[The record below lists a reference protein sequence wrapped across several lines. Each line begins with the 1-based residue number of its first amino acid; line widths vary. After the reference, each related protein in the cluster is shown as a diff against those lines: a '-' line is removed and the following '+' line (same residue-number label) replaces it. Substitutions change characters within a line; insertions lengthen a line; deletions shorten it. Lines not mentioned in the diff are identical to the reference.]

1 MAHAAGCHARVSTDR
16 SGKPLAG
23 PGPSGLNP
31 AQFHG
36 AYGLPATG
44 PAGQTIAIVDAYDS
58 TTIESDLGVY
68 SSTFGLPACTTQNG
82 CFSKV
87 NQSGAAGP
95 YPAANAGWALEIALD
110 VETAHAIC
118 QNCKILL
125 VEATSNSLVNLAAAE
140 NTAATLGAT
149 VISNSFGGAEYT
161 GETSDTAYNHPGIPI
176 TVSAGD
182 TGFGAEYPASS
193 PYVVA
198 VGGTTLTV
206 GPSNTYGGETVWSG
220 SGSGCSAYTSA
231 QAWQTADAH
240 WSETGCGTK
249 RGVADVAA
257 DADPGTGASVY
268 DTTKYQGQSGWLTV
282 GGTSLAAPLIA
293 GVYGLAGGGSGSYP
307 AALPYAHQSDLPA
320 ALHDVTSGS
329 NGTCGTSTMC
339 KGAAGYDG
347 PTGVGTPNGLA
358 AFGGPATVDGT
369 PPQTTIDSG
378 PSGPTNDPT
387 PTFAFHSSEA
397 GSSFECS
404 LGSGSPSFG
413 PCSGPGATHTPAALG
428 DGSYTFAVRATDP
441 SSNTD
446 TTPATRAFSVD
457 TATPV
462 IGLAA
467 PANGSHTSDATPALS
482 GTAGIAARGLLHRH
496 RQGLQRHRHLRDAR
510 PDPQRN
516 AQRLHRRLLSGRNG
530 ALPGHLHGAGL
541 AARLGR
547 EQRIQRRQHVHHRR
561 PAADRHAGPHL
572 AGRLGGADR
581 VRPRSASATA
591 PPTRAPVCRAWSCGR
606 GRRAAPTR
614 RLPRT
619 ALRAPRAPSPTA
631 RQPATAP
638 MTSTPAPGTTRT
650 TTRRLPLRPIR
661 RRNSTRPL
669 RIRRSTR
676 GPPAQARTAGRPSPS
691 TRASR
696 ARASAARSAPAP
708 PSSAPARA
716 PAPAT
721 PLGRHSPTAP
731 TPSRF
736 RQSISSGTRIRPP
749 RRAPSPS
756 GRRRRR
762 PSCAATRRRGS

>member
-1 MAHAAGCHARVSTDR
+1 MPTTR
-16 SGKPLAG
+16 
-23 PGPSGLNP
+23 
-31 AQFHG
+31 Q
-36 AYGLPATG
+36 
-44 PAGQTIAIVDAYDS
+44 
-58 TTIESDLGVY
+58 TIESDLGVD

-329 NGTCGTSTMC
+329 NGTCGAWTMC
-339 KGAAGYDG
+339 KGR
-347 PTGVGTPNGLA
+347 
-358 AFGGPATVDGT
+358 PATTG
-369 PPQTTIDSG
+369 PPGSARRTG
-378 PSGPTNDPT
+378 WPPS
-387 PTFAFHSSEA
+387 AA
-397 GSSFECS
+397 RR
-404 LGSGSPSFG
+404 PSMA
-413 PCSGPGATHTPAALG
+413 PRPRRRST
-428 DGSYTFAVRATDP
+428 AVRP
-441 SSNTD
+441 
-446 TTPATRAFSVD
+446 
-457 TATPV
+457 
-462 IGLAA
+462 
-467 PANGSHTSDATPALS
+467 
-482 GTAGIAARGLLHRH
+482 
-496 RQGLQRHRHLRDAR
+496 AR
-510 PDPQRN
+510 P
-516 AQRLHRRLLSGRNG
+516 
-530 ALPGHLHGAGL
+530 
-541 AARLGR
+541 
-547 EQRIQRRQHVHHRR
+547 
-561 PAADRHAGPHL
+561 
-572 AGRLGGADR
+572 
-581 VRPRSASATA
+581 
-591 PPTRAPVCRAWSCGR
+591 
-606 GRRAAPTR
+606 
-614 RLPRT
+614 
-619 ALRAPRAPSPTA
+619 
-631 RQPATAP
+631 
-638 MTSTPAPGTTRT
+638 
-650 TTRRLPLRPIR
+650 TTRRLPSHSTPARP
-661 RRNSTRPL
+661 
-669 RIRRSTR
+669 
-676 GPPAQARTAGRPSPS
+676 
-691 TRASR
+691 
-696 ARASAARSAPAP
+696 ARASSARSGPGP
-708 PSSAPARA
+708 RPSAPARA
-716 PAPAT
+716 RAPPTHRRRLA
-721 PLGRHSPTAP
+721 TAP
-731 TPSRF
+731 TPSPC
-736 RQSISSGTRIRPP
+736 GPPTRP
-749 RRAPSPS
+749 RTRT
-756 GRRRRR
+756 RRR
-762 PSCAATRRRGS
+762 PHARSASTRRRQ